1 MAIAAGHIGTRR
13 LDLLP
18 LQVAHAAEMA
28 SVLAD
33 PALHDFIGGEPLS
46 PPELQGRYQRLVA
59 GSADPAVSWCNWVI
73 LLRGEGRLT
82 GTVQATITAGGA
94 AGQRS
99 AAGER
104 SEAEIAWVVGT
115 PWQGQGIAT
124 EAARGLVGWLRQQG
138 VPVIAAC
145 IHPDHGASAAVAAAA
160 GLQPTDQWSDGEV
173 VWRRE
178 APQRSS

>member
-1 MAIAAGHIGTRR
+1 VNVIDAERISTPR

-33 PALHDFIGGEPLS
+33 PALHDFIGGGPLS
-46 PPELQGRYQRLVA
+46 PAELRARYQRLVA

-73 LLRGEGRLT
+73 LLRGEGGLT
-82 GTVQATITAGGA
+82 GTVQATTTAGGA
-94 AGQRS
+94 
-99 AAGER
+99 GEGG
-104 SEAEIAWVVGT
+104 EAEIAWVVGT

-138 VPVIAAC
+138 VSVITAC

-173 VWRRE
+173 VWRRA